1 MDLQGFKWA
10 EFIISK
16 SLAERAQKK
25 NAGGEKLIG
34 SVLEVGSLCYLENPN
49 KSVVF
54 TA

>member
-1 MDLQGFKWA
+1 MHLQGFGLG

-16 SLAERAQKK
+16 SLVEKRE
-25 NAGGEKLIG
+25 GEKLIG

-49 KSVVF
+49 KSFVF